1 LTENIDYNPWEY
13 MKWELDLNSFEF
25 IISVFSEYN
34 RQTNS
39 KWLWPEDIEEISTS
53 LKSDG
58 SLTSDQKKGWIRFA
72 KFICRNESITITE
85 NTFTVIG
92 KHGSVFRFDAS
103 IEYSRWLPPNSLSSH
118 KNSLANI
125 NNGAR
130 NKHILSNH
138 MANLD
143 ASSASWK
150 IETSSEDDGLGFQD
164 FPAHM
169 ADLELKQYESYSTCI
184 YPSSGIFI
192 ESLTLL
198 LNLLFDDKEVW
209 KLLHQQEFERRKSNE
224 EFDKKWPNGRPDD
237 WMYL

>member
-1 LTENIDYNPWEY
+1 
-13 MKWELDLNSFEF
+13 
-25 IISVFSEYN
+25 
-34 RQTNS
+34 
-39 KWLWPEDIEEISTS
+39 
-53 LKSDG
+53 
-58 SLTSDQKKGWIRFA
+58 
-72 KFICRNESITITE
+72 
-85 NTFTVIG
+85 
-92 KHGSVFRFDAS
+92 
-103 IEYSRWLPPNSLSSH
+103 
-118 KNSLANI
+118 
-125 NNGAR
+125 
-130 NKHILSNH
+130 